1 VVNSVTTSGLYLTGG
16 NDANDEKHREIL
28 RWDEEAEQWQQVGEM
43 LHGRQAHAVLVIPDT
58 LRNLYCNN

>member
-1 VVNSVTTSGLYLTGG
+1 MIRNVGVSGVSF
-16 NDANDEKHREIL
+16 ARVPCAICCAEIL